1 MHKTTLLALAF
12 AMLVGCGVSGPGP
25 APGSDIQGAQAEMKT
40 SVKINLDAY
49 TSKKLDAVLEART
62 KKNYLDKGQ
71 TIDLISGAFLG
82 TPYRSTML
90 VGSANV
96 PEQLVIDFRGLDCF
110 AYLDYV
116 EAFRSSTS
124 QQDFVRNLVQVRY
137 KGGDVGF
144 LNRKH
149 FFTDWA
155 YGTAYPVADDITA
168 QISPGAVS
176 VRKRLNE
183 RAKGKVYLP
192 GLPVVERS
200 VTYIPSR
207 FVDSQVV
214 SHLRTGDYIGIY
226 TPLPGLDVT
235 HVGFFIMTDKGP
247 VLRNAS
253 SRKENRKVMDLPFLD
268 YVSKKPGIVVF
279 RAKDN

>member
-12 AMLVGCGVSGPGP
+12 AMLAGCGVSGP

-40 SVKINLDAY
+40 PVKLNLDAY

-62 KKNYLDKGQ
+62 NKSYLDKGQ
-71 TIDLISGAFLG
+71 LIDLVSGAFLG
-82 TPYRSTML
+82 TPYRSNML
-90 VGSANV
+90 VGTANV

-116 EAFRSSTS
+116 EALRRSTS

-144 LNRKH
+144 SNRKH

-183 RAKGKVYLP
+183 RSKGNVYLP

-200 VTYIPSR
+200 MTYIPSR
-207 FVDSQVV
+207 LVDSQVV

-268 YVSKKPGIVVF
+268 YVSEKPGIVVF

>member
-1 MHKTTLLALAF
+1 MQKTTLWALAF
-12 AMLVGCGVSGPGP
+12 AMLAGCGVSGP

-40 SVKINLDAY
+40 PVKLNLDAY

-62 KKNYLDKGQ
+62 NKSYMNKGQ
-71 TIDLISGAFLG
+71 LIDLVSGAFLG
-82 TPYRSTML
+82 TPYRSNML

-116 EAFRSSTS
+116 EAFRRSTS

-144 LNRKH
+144 SNRKH

-200 VTYIPSR
+200 MTYIPSR
-207 FVDSQVV
+207 LVDSQVV

-235 HVGFFIMTDKGP
+235 HVGFFIMTDEGP

-268 YVSKKPGIVVF
+268 YVSEKPGIVVF

>member
-1 MHKTTLLALAF
+1 MLA
-12 AMLVGCGVSGPGP
+12 GCGVSGP

-40 SVKINLDAY
+40 PIKLNLDAY

-62 KKNYLDKGQ
+62 NKSYLDKGQ
-71 TIDLISGAFLG
+71 MIDLVSGAFLG
-82 TPYRSTML
+82 TPYRSNML
-90 VGSANV
+90 VGTANV

-116 EAFRSSTS
+116 EALRRSTS

-144 LNRKH
+144 SNRKH

-183 RAKGKVYLP
+183 RSKGNVYLP

-200 VTYIPSR
+200 MTYIPSR
-207 FVDSQVV
+207 LVDSQVV

-268 YVSKKPGIVVF
+268 YVSEKPGIVVF

>member
-1 MHKTTLLALAF
+1 MQKTTLLALAL
-12 AMLVGCGVSGPGP
+12 AMLAGCGVSGP
-25 APGSDIQGAQAEMKT
+25 APGSDIQGVQAEMKT
-40 SVKINLDAY
+40 PIKVDLDAY
-49 TSKKLDAVLEART
+49 TSKKLDAVLEARAS
-62 KKNYLDKGQ
+62 KSYLDKGQ
-71 TIDLISGAFLG
+71 LIDLVSGAFLG
-82 TPYRSTML
+82 TPYRSNML
-90 VGSANV
+90 VGTANV

-116 EAFRSSTS
+116 EALRRSTS

-144 LNRKH
+144 SNRKH

-183 RAKGKVYLP
+183 RSKGNVYLP

-200 VTYIPSR
+200 MTYIPSR
-207 FVDSQVV
+207 LVDSQVV

-268 YVSKKPGIVVF
+268 YVSEKPGIVVF

>member
-1 MHKTTLLALAF
+1 MLA
-12 AMLVGCGVSGPGP
+12 GCGVSGP

-40 SVKINLDAY
+40 PVKLNLDAY
-49 TSKKLDAVLEART
+49 TSKKLDAVLEARAN
-62 KKNYLDKGQ
+62 KSYLDKGQ
-71 TIDLISGAFLG
+71 LIDLVSGAFLG
-82 TPYRSTML
+82 TPYRSNML

-96 PEQLVIDFRGLDCF
+96 PEQLIIDFRGLDCF

-116 EAFRSSTS
+116 EALRRSTS
-124 QQDFVRNLVQVRY
+124 QQDFVRNLIQVRY
-137 KGGDVGF
+137 KGGDVDF

-155 YGTAYPVADDITA
+155 YGTTHPVADDITA

-183 RAKGKVYLP
+183 RSKGNVYLP

-200 VTYIPSR
+200 MTYIPSR
-207 FVDSQVV
+207 LVDSQVV

-268 YVSKKPGIVVF
+268 YVSEKPGIVVF

>member
-1 MHKTTLLALAF
+1 MHKTTLLALAL
-12 AMLVGCGVSGPGP
+12 AMLAGCGVSGP

-40 SVKINLDAY
+40 PVKINLDAY
-49 TSKKLDAVLEART
+49 TSKKLDAVLEARAI
-62 KKNYLDKGQ
+62 KNYLDKGQ

-82 TPYRSTML
+82 TPYRSNML

-116 EAFRSSTS
+116 EAFRRSTS

-137 KGGDVGF
+137 KGGDVDF

-155 YGTAYPVADDITA
+155 YGTAYPMADDITA

-176 VRKRLNE
+176 VRKHLNE
-183 RAKGKVYLP
+183 RGKGKVYLP
-192 GLPVVERS
+192 RLPVVERS
-200 VTYIPSR
+200 MTYIPSR
-207 FVDSQVV
+207 LVDSQVV

-253 SRKENRKVMDLPFLD
+253 SRKENRKVMDLPFLAAFFK
-268 YVSKKPGIVVF
+268 V
-279 RAKDN
+279 

>member
-1 MHKTTLLALAF
+1 MHKTTLWALAF
-12 AMLVGCGVSGPGP
+12 AMLAGCGVSGR

-40 SVKINLDAY
+40 PVKRNLDAY
-49 TSKKLDAVLEART
+49 TSKKLDAVLEARAN
-62 KKNYLDKGQ
+62 KSYLDKGQ
-71 TIDLISGAFLG
+71 LIDLVSGAFLG
-82 TPYRSTML
+82 TPYRSNML
-90 VGSANV
+90 VGTENV

-116 EAFRSSTS
+116 EALRRSTS

-137 KGGDVGF
+137 KGGDVDF

-155 YGTAYPVADDITA
+155 YGTTHPVADDITA

-200 VTYIPSR
+200 MTYIPSR
-207 FVDSQVV
+207 LVDSQVV

-268 YVSKKPGIVVF
+268 YVSEKPGIVVF